1 MTETVLTRSSG
12 KPAGDRAAVSLRGL
26 TKRYGQVTAVDG
38 LDVTIRPGEVV
49 ALLGPNGA
57 GKSTTIDMLL
67 GLTRPDAGTAQ
78 LFGLPPGEA
87 IRRGHVGALLQS
99 GGLLPDLTVR
109 EMVQLASALHGGGPA
124 RGPAGRNSRR
134 TRPVDA
140 VLDRAG
146 LTDLAGRRVGRLSG
160 GQQQRVRFAMA
171 LVADPDLIVLDEP
184 TTGLDVEARRAFW
197 AQLRA
202 ETQQGRTVLFATHY
216 LDEADSYADRIVLM
230 RTGRVVADGT
240 AGQIKAVVS
249 GRTIRATLPGADL
262 AALAAL
268 PGVDRVE
275 GRGDSVLLHCTDSDA
290 ALRALVTT
298 TPARDIEVVARGL
311 EDAFIALT
319 VEGAQS

>member
-1 MTETVLTRSSG
+1 
-12 KPAGDRAAVSLRGL
+12 
-26 TKRYGQVTAVDG
+26 
-38 LDVTIRPGEVV
+38 
-49 ALLGPNGA
+49 
-57 GKSTTIDMLL
+57 
-67 GLTRPDAGTAQ
+67 
-78 LFGLPPGEA
+78 
-87 IRRGHVGALLQS
+87 
-99 GGLLPDLTVR
+99 
-109 EMVQLASALHGGGPA
+109 
-124 RGPAGRNSRR
+124 
-134 TRPVDA
+134 
-140 VLDRAG
+140 
-146 LTDLAGRRVGRLSG
+146 
-160 GQQQRVRFAMA
+160 
-171 LVADPDLIVLDEP
+171 
-184 TTGLDVEARRAFW
+184 VEARRAFW